1 MAFCRKCGAKNKAG
15 AAFCAQCGAP
25 LTSRAD
31 KRNRTAI
38 SISPGDRN
46 KQIGMIAVAAVAVI
60 LIILVFFLF
69 GGRSYKKVVK
79 EYVNAVYSAD
89 AKKFVSLVPDKVWDY
104 TLEEEGYDKDEEDL
118 LIEEL
123 EDTLWDSKYDVDDA
137 MGENWKVSCAILA
150 DEDVTGRDLKEVKD
164 AYKETEVKI
173 SGAKIV
179 EAEITVTGE
188 ETEVSETQKIP
199 VIKVGRSWYLDVEGL

>member
-15 AAFCAQCGAP
+15 AAFCTQCGAP

-31 KRNRTAI
+31 KKK
-38 SISPGDRN
+38 SDGISPGDRH
-46 KQIGMIAVAAVAVI
+46 KQIGMIAAAAVTVI

-123 EDTLWDSKYDVDDA
+123 EDMLWDSKYDVDDV
-137 MGENWKVSCAILA
+137 MGKNWKVSCAILA

-164 AYKETEVKI
+164 AYEETEVKI